1 MREFRDK
8 EQVSVFRVSLIELP
22 EKICILIVKF
32 RDFKGFKIKGYI
44 FELSCHPVVKT
55 TKSDEIGYLTL

>member
-8 EQVSVFRVSLIELP
+8 EQVSVFRVYLIELP
-22 EKICILIVKF
+22 QQICILIVKF

-44 FELSCHPVVKT
+44 FELNCHPFVKT